1 MTDRKANF
9 DRRRLIINVV
19 GYLIVLVLYVRGP
32 PMSGF
37 MGQAVWAYIW
47 VYPIYY
53 VGMMI
58 YRRGR
63 DRSDG
68 S

>member
-1 MTDRKANF
+1 MTNRNAKF
-9 DRRRLIINVV
+9 DRRRLAINVV
-19 GYLIVLVLYVRGP
+19 GYLIVMALYVSGP

-47 VYPIYY
+47 IYPVYY

-63 DRSDG
+63 DRRDRS
-68 S
+68 

>member
-1 MTDRKANF
+1 MTDRKAKF

-19 GYLIVLVLYVRGP
+19 GYMIVLALYVSGP
-32 PMSGF
+32 QMSGF

>member
-1 MTDRKANF
+1 MTDRNAKF
-9 DRRRLIINVV
+9 DRRRLAINVV
-19 GYLIVLVLYVRGP
+19 GYLIVLTLYLTAP
-32 PMSGF
+32 QMSGF

-47 VYPIYY
+47 IYPIYY

-63 DRSDG
+63 DRRDG